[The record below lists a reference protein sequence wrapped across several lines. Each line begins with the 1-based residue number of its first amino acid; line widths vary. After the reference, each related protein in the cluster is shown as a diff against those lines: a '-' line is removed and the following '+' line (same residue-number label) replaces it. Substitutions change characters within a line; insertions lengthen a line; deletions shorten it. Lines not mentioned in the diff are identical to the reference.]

1 MPTPGVKDARRAGLD
16 KGGTEMV
23 TFLPMH
29 LGFSAEELAFAEEV
43 RAFLRRHPP
52 ESFSRDGMDAGYG
65 SGAVSRDFLRALGAE
80 GYLRMAWPRRFGGQ
94 ERPMIWKLILLE
106 ELALAGAPFGP
117 LGGADQTAEVI
128 IRDGT
133 PYLQSEVLPRIGR
146 GEVTFWQGFSE
157 PGAGSDLL
165 SLTTEAR
172 RDGDDYVIRGHK
184 IWSSHAGI
192 ADYGLVLARTSREA
206 RRSRGLTMLVVANTT
221 PGMDIRPIRSLT
233 GEVYHYEVF
242 LDDVRVPADRMLGRE
257 GEGFQ
262 ALLAGL
268 DTDRFWGRFYK
279 APALKRLLRLLVEYA
294 NATIRGGAP
303 LARDAG
309 VRRGL
314 AALAAEIEALRLLF
328 YRVGSMLE
336 TGEPVRHESALAKVM
351 ADELGQKLTAF
362 AMDLLGPFA
371 PLAESSR
378 WAPIRG
384 LIQHA
389 YLTSLG
395 HTIAGGTSEIL
406 RTTVATRGLGLP
418 SER

>member
-1 MPTPGVKDARRAGLD
+1 MD
-16 KGGTEMV
+16 
-23 TFLPMH
+23 F
-29 LGFSAEELAFAEEV
+29 GFSAEETAFREEV
-43 RAFLRRHPP
+43 RAFLQRHPP
-52 ESFSRDGMDAGYG
+52 ETFPRDGMDAGYG
-65 SGAVSRDFLRALGAE
+65 SGAVSREFLRALGAQ
-80 GYLRMAWPRRFGGQ
+80 GWLTMTWPRRFGGH
-94 ERPMIWKLILLE
+94 ERPMMLKLVLLE

-117 LGGADQTAEVI
+117 FGGADQTADVI

-133 PYLQSEVLPRIGR
+133 PRLQTDVLPRVGR

-165 SLTTEAR
+165 SLTTEAT
-172 RDGDDYVIRGHK
+172 RDGDHYVLRGHK

-206 RRSRGLTMLVVANTT
+206 RRSRGLTMLVVANGS

-242 LDDVRVPADRMLGRE
+242 LEDVRVPADMRLGRE
-257 GEGFQ
+257 GEGFT

-279 APALKRLLRLLVEYA
+279 APALLRIVRLLVEYA
-294 NATIRGGAP
+294 NATVRNGAP
-303 LARDAG
+303 LSRDAG

-314 AALAAEIEALRLLF
+314 ASLAAEIEALRLFF
-328 YRVGSMLE
+328 YRLGWMIQQ
-336 TGEPVRHESALAKVM
+336 GEALKHESALAKVM
-351 ADELGQKLTAF
+351 ADELGQKVAAF

-371 PLAESSR
+371 PLTESSR
-378 WAPIRG
+378 WSPLRG
-384 LIQHA
+384 LVQHA

-406 RTTVATRGLGLP
+406 RTTAATRGLGLP

>member
-1 MPTPGVKDARRAGLD
+1 
-16 KGGTEMV
+16 
-23 TFLPMH
+23 MH
-29 LGFSAEELAFAEEV
+29 FGFTDEQRAFAEEV

-52 ESFSRDGMDAGYG
+52 ERYEKDGMDAGYG
-65 SGAVSRDFLRALGAE
+65 SGAVSRAFLRDLGAE
-80 GYLRMAWPRRFGGQ
+80 GYLRMAWPRRFGGA
-94 ERPMIWKLILLE
+94 ERPMIFKLILLE

-133 PYLQSEVLPRIGR
+133 PYLQTEILPRIGR

-184 IWSSHAGI
+184 IWSSHAGV
-192 ADYGLVLARTSREA
+192 ADYGLVLVRTSREA
-206 RRSRGLTMLVVANTT
+206 RRSRGLTMLVVSNET
-221 PGMDIRPIRSLT
+221 PGLDIRPIRSLT

-242 LDDVRVPADRMLGRE
+242 LDEVRVPADRMLGRE

-279 APALKRLLRLLVEYA
+279 APALTRLLKMLVEYA
-294 NATIRGGAP
+294 NATPRHGAP
-303 LARDAG
+303 LSRDAG

-314 AALAAEIEALRLLF
+314 ASLASEIAALRLLF
-328 YRVGSMLE
+328 YRVGAMIE
-336 TGEPVRHESALAKVM
+336 TRETVRHESALAKVM
-351 ADELGQKLTAF
+351 ADELGQKVAAF
-362 AMDLLGPFA
+362 AMDLLGPYA
-371 PLAESSR
+371 LLTESAR
-378 WAPIRG
+378 WAPLRG
-384 LIQHA
+384 AVQHA

-395 HTIAGGTSEIL
+395 HTIAGGTSEVL

>member
-1 MPTPGVKDARRAGLD
+1 
-16 KGGTEMV
+16 MV
-23 TFLPMH
+23 L
-29 LGFSAEELAFAEEV
+29 
-43 RAFLRRHPP
+43 
-52 ESFSRDGMDAGYG
+52 
-65 SGAVSRDFLRALGAE
+65 
-80 GYLRMAWPRRFGGQ
+80 
-94 ERPMIWKLILLE
+94 KLILLE

-117 LGGADQTAEVI
+117 LSGADQTAEVI

-172 RDGDDYVIRGHK
+172 RDGDEYVIRGHK
-184 IWSSHAGI
+184 IWSSHAGV

-206 RRSRGLTMLVVANTT
+206 RRSRGLTMLVVANDT

-279 APALKRLLRLLVEYA
+279 APALTRLLRQLVEYA
-294 NATIRGGAP
+294 NATTRGGAL
-303 LARDAG
+303 LARDAA

-328 YRVGSMLE
+328 YRVGAMIE

-371 PLAESSR
+371 PLTEDSR
-378 WAPIRG
+378 WAPLRG
-384 LIQHA
+384 IVQHA

>member
-1 MPTPGVKDARRAGLD
+1 MIAPGVKEVPALD
-16 KGGTEMV
+16 KERTEMLTFV
-23 TFLPMH
+23 TMH
-29 LGFSAEELAFAEEV
+29 LGFSAEETAFAEEV

-52 ESFSRDGMDAGYG
+52 DTFPPDGMDAGYG
-65 SGAVSRDFLRALGAE
+65 SGAVSRAFLLALGAE
-80 GYLRMAWPRRFGGQ
+80 GYLRMAWPRRFGGE
-94 ERPMIWKLILLE
+94 ERPMALKLILLE

-117 LGGADQTAEVI
+117 LSGADQTAEVI

-165 SLTTEAR
+165 SLTTAAR
-172 RDGDDYVIRGHK
+172 RDGDEYVIRGHK
-184 IWSSHAGI
+184 IWSSHAGV

-206 RRSRGLTMLVVANTT
+206 RRSRGLTMLVVANGT

-279 APALKRLLRLLVEYA
+279 APALKRLLHQLVEYA
-294 NATIRGGAP
+294 NATTRGGAL

-328 YRVGSMLE
+328 YRVGAMIE
-336 TGEPVRHESALAKVM
+336 TREPVRHESALAKVM

-371 PLAESSR
+371 PLTEASR
-378 WAPIRG
+378 WAPLRG
-384 LIQHA
+384 IIQHA

-395 HTIAGGTSEIL
+395 HTIAGGTSEVL

>member
-1 MPTPGVKDARRAGLD
+1 V
-16 KGGTEMV
+16 
-23 TFLPMH
+23 
-29 LGFSAEELAFAEEV
+29 
-43 RAFLRRHPP
+43 
-52 ESFSRDGMDAGYG
+52 
-65 SGAVSRDFLRALGAE
+65 
-80 GYLRMAWPRRFGGQ
+80 
-94 ERPMIWKLILLE
+94 
-106 ELALAGAPFGP
+106 
-117 LGGADQTAEVI
+117 
-128 IRDGT
+128 
-133 PYLQSEVLPRIGR
+133 
-146 GEVTFWQGFSE
+146 
-157 PGAGSDLL
+157 
-165 SLTTEAR
+165 
-172 RDGDDYVIRGHK
+172 
-184 IWSSHAGI
+184 

-206 RRSRGLTMLVVANTT
+206 RRSRGLTMLVVANGT

-279 APALKRLLRLLVEYA
+279 APALKRLLHQLVEYA
-294 NATIRGGAP
+294 NATTRGGAL

-328 YRVGSMLE
+328 YRVGAMIE
-336 TGEPVRHESALAKVM
+336 TRETVRHESALAKVM
-351 ADELGQKLTAF
+351 ADELGQKVTAF

-371 PLAESSR
+371 PLTEAAR
-378 WAPIRG
+378 WAPLRG
-384 LIQHA
+384 IVQHA

>member
-1 MPTPGVKDARRAGLD
+1 M
-16 KGGTEMV
+16 E
-23 TFLPMH
+23 F
-29 LGFSAEELAFAEEV
+29 GFSPEETAFAEEV

-52 ESFSRDGMDAGYG
+52 ESFPRDGMDAGYG
-65 SGAVSRDFLRALGAE
+65 SGAASRAFLRALGAQ
-80 GYLRMAWPRRFGGQ
+80 GWLTMTWPRAFGGN
-94 ERPMIWKLILLE
+94 ERPMMLKLLLLE

-117 LGGADQTAEVI
+117 LSGADQTAETI
-128 IRDGT
+128 MRCGT
-133 PYLQSEVLPRIGR
+133 PYLRSEILPRIGR

-165 SLTTEAR
+165 SLTTQAH
-172 RDGDDYVIRGHK
+172 RDGDHYVIRGHK

-206 RRSRGLTMLVVANTT
+206 RRSRGLTMLVVANGT

-242 LDDVRVPADRMLGRE
+242 LDDVRVPSDVLLGPE
-257 GEGFQ
+257 GEGFV
-262 ALLAGL
+262 ALLSGL

-279 APALKRLLRLLVEYA
+279 APALKRLLRLLVEHA
-294 NATIRGGAP
+294 NAATRAGAP
-303 LARDAG
+303 LARDSG

-314 AALAAEIEALRLLF
+314 AGLAAEVEALRLSF
-328 YRVGSMLE
+328 YRVAALIQR
-336 TGEPVRHESALAKVM
+336 GEPVGHESALAKVM

-362 AMDLLGPFA
+362 ALDLLGPFGTLTEASSWA
-371 PLAESSR
+371 PL
-378 WAPIRG
+378 RG
-384 LIQHA
+384 EIAHA

-418 SER
+418 SQP